1 MPRKPRKSSLRS
13 TNLKPYELA
22 FLLDD
27 DSYCRPNIPRDLV
40 SLSLLRQ
47 GHPGLLFGDK
57 HPKDLWTEHGAEAF
71 AIFIEANPGKRP
83 VGWWL
88 YEAPEPRDS
97 GESEPDYLRRHGLLT
112 AGEKTWLKKPVL

>member
-40 SLSLLRQ
+40 SLSWLRQ

-57 HPKDLWTEHGAEAF
+57 HPKDLWDDHGREALE
-71 AIFIEANPGKRP
+71 IFIEANPGRRP
-83 VGWWL
+83 IGWWL
-88 YEAPEPRDS
+88 YDAPEPRRE
-97 GESEPDYLRRHGLLT
+97 GEPELDYLKRHKLLT
-112 AGEKTWLKKPVL
+112 QKEEKC